1 MEITKGKTNCKVLFV
16 ILLFS
21 MSLYISF
28 KNYVLFHFIIEI
40 FCVVIASSIAILG
53 LSSYSAKS
61 NSLVNNIGVAYLF
74 VAIIDFLHTLSYK
87 GIDII
92 SSGANVPTQLWILG
106 RYVES
111 FSFIIAFIWLNKRIN
126 KNKIAIVY
134 FIITF
139 ASLYSIFF
147 TNYFPNC
154 YLDGIGLSKFKIISE
169 YIIIVINIINIFLLY
184 KNKQYFETSIVK
196 LFIQSFIFV
205 ILGEVFFTFYFDVYG
220 IFNALGHV
228 FKAISYVF
236 ICHAIFF
243 ENIKAPFEKT
253 LISYKE
259 ELEKNLNL
267 SLNLCIDFMTGLYNR
282 RYLDSVINNIFE
294 NNYEKTI
301 LIVFDMDNLKKIN
314 DKFGHIKG
322 DKAILETVNILKNNF
337 DKKDILIRLGGD
349 EFLAIVI
356 GSDEDG
362 VKAKL
367 SSIDRDLINRG
378 NELRIPLSISYGIAK
393 YESKIDKDI
402 FLKLFKE
409 ADEEMYKQKA
419 MKKNHNS
426 FIIS

>member
-1 MEITKGKTNCKVLFV
+1 
-16 ILLFS
+16 
-21 MSLYISF
+21 MSLYISL
-28 KNYVLFHFIIEI
+28 KNYVLFHFITEI

-111 FSFIIAFIWLNKRIN
+111 FSFIIAYMWLNKRIN

-134 FIITF
+134 FLITF
-139 ASLYSIFF
+139 AFLYSILF
-147 TNYFPNC
+147 TKYFPNC
-154 YLDGIGLSKFKIISE
+154 YLDGIGLTKFKIISE
-169 YIIIVINIINIFLLY
+169 YIIIAINIINIFLLY
-184 KNKQYFETSIVK
+184 KKREYFENSIVI
-196 LFIQSFIFV
+196 LFMQSFIFA

-220 IFNALGHV
+220 MFNALGHV

-236 ICHAIFF
+236 ICYAIFF

-253 LISYKE
+253 LTSYRE
-259 ELEKNLNL
+259 ELEKNFNL
-267 SLNLCIDFMTGLYNR
+267 SLNMCIDFMTGLYNR
-282 RYLDSVINNIFE
+282 RYLNSVINNILA

-301 LIVFDMDNLKKIN
+301 LIVFDMDNLKIIN

-337 DKKDILIRLGGD
+337 DKKDILIRIGGD
-349 EFLAIVI
+349 EFLAIAI
-356 GSDEDG
+356 GSDEE
-362 VKAKL
+362 KIKTELA
-367 SSIDRDLINRG
+367 SIDQDLINRG
-378 NELRIPLSISYGIAK
+378 NELKIPLAISYGMSK
-393 YESKIDKDI
+393 YEGKIDEDI
-402 FLKLFKE
+402 FLKLFNE
-409 ADEEMYKQKA
+409 ADEKMYKQKA
-419 MKKNHNS
+419 MKKTHNS

>member
-1 MEITKGKTNCKVLFV
+1 
-16 ILLFS
+16 

>member
-154 YLDGIGLSKFKIISE
+154 YLDGIGLTKFKIISE

-294 NNYEKTI
+294 NNYEKTV
-301 LIVFDMDNLKKIN
+301 LIVFDMDNLKIIN

-367 SSIDRDLINRG
+367 LLIDRDLINRG